1 MTDILSD
8 TEYNQQTFK
17 TVSYTDS
24 LIERTAFYDC
34 QFEQCTFNE
43 VRFVACRFYDC
54 VFKDCDLSLST
65 VRDCAFSE
73 TTFEQCKL
81 VGINWAEMAQDTL
94 IQKPINF
101 LQCVL
106 NYGTFIGLMLKGIRI
121 EQCSVWD
128 VDFSDTD
135 LTDANCKECDFT
147 ESHFRHSDLTRADF
161 TGAKNYAIDP
171 AINTLVGTKFSLPE
185 AINILRSMD
194 IELIE

>member
-8 TEYNQQTFK
+8 TDYSQQTFNAL
-17 TVSYTDS
+17 SYTDS

-34 QFEQCTFNE
+34 RFEKCTFND

-73 TTFEQCKL
+73 TTFEQSKL
-81 VGINWAEMAQDTL
+81 VGINWAEMSQDTL
-94 IQKPINF
+94 IQKPLNF
-101 LQCVL
+101 SQCAL
-106 NYGTFIGLMLKGIRI
+106 NYSTFIGLSLKGIRI
-121 EQCSVWD
+121 IECTAWD
-128 VDFSDTD
+128 VDFSDVD
-135 LTDANCKECDFT
+135 LTEADCKKTDFS

-161 TGAKNYAIDP
+161 TDAKNYAIDP
-171 AINTLVGTKFSLPE
+171 EINTLVGAKFSLPE
-185 AINILRSMD
+185 AINILRHMD